1 MIRAEQVSF
10 HFRQGFRLHEIGLE
24 VRRGEMF
31 GIIGPNGSGKSTL
44 IRLLSGI
51 EKPSTGAILLNGRDV
66 RSYTRK
72 ELSRLVAVLPQD
84 PLPPVGYSVREVIEM
99 GRYPYRNWLGQEK
112 GDAYEL
118 IDSILCELGLKE
130 LEHRKMDQLSGG
142 ERQRVAL
149 GKVMA
154 QQPAV
159 LMLDEPTNSL
169 DIGHTLALMD
179 LIVRWRARAG
189 LTVVAVLHDLNLA
202 AQYCDRFLLMHR
214 GRAVRIG
221 GAERI
226 FEERLLAEVYG
237 VRPIILR
244 HPLSGLPQVLLH
256 SGAAGWQ
263 EKHADQGHHSERAP
277 FDHSNRI
284 IRNGPPAETIARW
297 RG

>member
-1 MIRAEQVSF
+1 MMIIRAEQVNL
-10 HFRQGFRLHEIGLE
+10 HLRHGFRLHEISLE

-51 EKPSTGAILLNGRDV
+51 EKPSSGGIWIQGRDV
-66 RSYTRK
+66 GSYPPR

-99 GRYPYRNWLGQEK
+99 GRHPYQNWLGQEK
-112 GDAYEL
+112 GDACEL
-118 IDSILCELGLKE
+118 IDSILCELDLKE
-130 LEHRKMDQLSGG
+130 LEHRKLDQLSGG
-142 ERQRVAL
+142 ERQRVAI

-179 LIVRWRARAG
+179 LIARWRARDG

-221 GAERI
+221 GAEHI

-244 HPLSGLPQVLLH
+244 HPMNGLPQMLLH

-263 EKHADQGHHSERAP
+263 EMHADQGHHSERAA
-277 FDHSNRI
+277 F
-284 IRNGPPAETIARW
+284 G
-297 RG
+297 